1 MPQPKREALIPYKAL
16 MSSLNPYE
24 GMHYW
29 LAAAKYKLTH
39 PGLKLLFVPIKN
51 GEQYPDA
58 PGGYDLD
65 RARLFYDPDSK
76 KTIEIK
82 RG

>member
-1 MPQPKREALIPYKAL
+1 
-16 MSSLNPYE
+16 MSGMVNPYE
-24 GMHYW
+24 GIHYW

-39 PGLKLLFVPIKN
+39 PGLRLVFISIKN
-51 GEQYPDA
+51 GEQYPE
-58 PGGYDLD
+58 PEGGYNLD
-65 RARLFYDPDSK
+65 RARLFYDADSK

>member
-1 MPQPKREALIPYKAL
+1 
-16 MSSLNPYE
+16 MSGMVSPYE

-39 PGLKLLFVPIKN
+39 PGLRLMFVAIKK
-51 GEQYPDA
+51 GEQYPEA
-58 PGGYDLD
+58 EGGYDLD
-65 RARLFYDPDSK
+65 RARLFYDADSK